1 MRIRISPFAEKDLQE
16 SIEFYNKQKEGLG
29 DDFAD
34 VIDYT
39 IERIKENPNQFSAE
53 YKEIKKAQIKR
64 FPFNIFFVVEDS
76 TCYILGVFHTSRNP
90 DIMNDRYPLK

>member
-34 VIDYT
+34 VKDYT
-39 IERIKENPNQFSAE
+39 IERIKENKNQF
-53 YKEIKKAQIKR
+53 
-64 FPFNIFFVVEDS
+64 
-76 TCYILGVFHTSRNP
+76 
-90 DIMNDRYPLK
+90 